1 MTIREVAKRAGVSL
15 QTVSNVLN
23 GRTSQMGD
31 ETRKRVLETIKELGY
46 YPNAH
51 ARGLRSQRTRT
62 LGYLTLDPSARFL
75 SDPFHVAIL
84 SGMGD
89 RLREQ
94 DYSLLVQAL
103 DPEQPEETFNQL
115 FLQRR
120 LDGAVVHLSGSQA
133 LRRRCVQQWTKS
145 GHPFVLIEEKAKGPN
160 CACVMAANRKG
171 AERAVEH
178 LVAKGHQQIG
188 FLLPERGWP
197 AVEERLE
204 GYKDALQALTGSEP
218 RWWTVESEQVEAAR
232 ATMDAVLKREKKLTA
247 VICSNDVLGLGALQA
262 AKALGR
268 RIPTEFAIVGFDDFE
283 FARFVEPPLTT
294 VALPGYEMGRRAV
307 ELLLEHLEQKGFT
320 ETEISFATRLIE
332 RGTT

>member
-1 MTIREVAKRAGVSL
+1 MTIREVAKHAGVSL

-31 ETRKRVLETIKELGY
+31 ETRKRVLQTIKELGY

-75 SDPFHVAIL
+75 SDPFHVALL

-103 DPEQPEETFNQL
+103 HPEQPEETFMQL
-115 FLQRR
+115 FQQRR
-120 LDGAVVHLSGSQA
+120 LDGAVIHLSGSQA
-133 LRRRCVQQWTKS
+133 ARRRCVQQWTKS
-145 GHPFVLIEEKAKGPN
+145 GHPFVLIEEKAKGPH
-160 CACVMAANRKG
+160 CACVMAANRQG

-178 LVAKGHQQIG
+178 LVERGHKHIG

-197 AVEERLE
+197 AVEERLA
-204 GYKDALQALTGSEP
+204 GYKDALAALTGIEP
-218 RWWTVESEQVEAAR
+218 RWWTIDAERVESAR
-232 ATMDAVLKREKKLTA
+232 ATMDAVLKKEKNLSA
-247 VICSNDVLGLGALQA
+247 MICSNDVLALGALQA
-262 AKALGR
+262 AKAKGLS
-268 RIPTEFAIVGFDDFE
+268 IPKDFAVVGFDDFE
-283 FARFVEPPLTT
+283 FAQFVEPPLTT
-294 VALPGYEMGRRAV
+294 VALPGYEMGHRGA
-307 ELLLEHLEQKGFT
+307 ELLLEHLEQGGYT
-320 ETEISFATRLIE
+320 ETEVVFDTTLIQ